1 MKNIIF
7 IPAYNGHA
15 ESFKYCINTWKW
27 YAKKYNIDIIVADET
42 LNGDFKDWG
51 HGIWERWKDTRL
63 VNGNWDKLLLVDA
76 DTMIRWD
83 TPNVFDELA
92 DKSFCVVRDAAGA
105 GSGAYHLRQ
114 WISINSNIKTPPQD
128 YFNCGFLFMNK
139 ENYLKIANNIN
150 PYYEYWKSFHFM
162 SLINNDEMR
171 QAGKPDAVEQT
182 PVNILSWEL
191 FPEKINYLNDI
202 WNNMV
207 MSKYDD
213 ASFIND
219 SYVWHFTGPR
229 LGGWDKKIELI
240 EQIYLAISQ
249 EYI

>member
-1 MKNIIF
+1 MKNLIF
-7 IPAYNGHA
+7 IPAYNRHA
-15 ESFKYCINTWKW
+15 ESLKYCIDTWKW

-42 LNGDFKDWG
+42 LNSDFESWG
-51 HGIWERWKDTRL
+51 HGIWERWKDYRL
-63 VNGNWDKLLLVDA
+63 VNSNWDKLLMVDA
-76 DTMIRWD
+76 DTMVRWD
-83 TPNVFDELA
+83 APNVFEQFL

-105 GSGAYHLRQ
+105 GSGMYHLRQ
-114 WISINSNIKTPPQD
+114 WVSVNSNIKTPPQD

-150 PYYEYWKSFHFM
+150 PYYEYWKTFHFM
-162 SLINNDEMR
+162 GLNNDEMR

-191 FPEKINYLNDI
+191 FPEKINYLTDI

-229 LGGWDKKIELI
+229 LGGWGKKGELI
-240 EQIYLAISQ
+240 EQIYSAISE